1 MKKNILLLLF
11 FTCNVSVLI
20 AQNNEWVKVKD
31 TVNAYII
38 EFPSEPE
45 KGSQDVPTVKG
56 TVKMDTY
63 TSQTVNGENKIYMT
77 SFTKYPK
84 SFFEN
89 GLDTFEAQNKVLK
102 SSVDG
107 AVTSTKGRLITDRK
121 ITFNGY
127 YGRDVKIEVK
137 SLNIT
142 YIIEMRVVLVGYNLY
157 LTQIIYEKM
166 NKGDANA
173 KHFFES
179 FELINV
185 KQQ

>member
-11 FTCNVSVLI
+11 FTCNVFALI
-20 AQNNEWVKVKD
+20 SQNEEWVKVKD

-63 TSQTVNGENKIYMT
+63 TTQPANDQNKVYMVAF
-77 SFTKYPK
+77 SKYPK
-84 SFFEN
+84 TFFEN
-89 GLDTFEAQNKVLK
+89 GLDTFEEQNTVLNGN
-102 SSVDG
+102 VEG
-107 AVTSTKGRLITDRK
+107 AVNNTKGRLVTDKK

-127 YGRDVKIEVK
+127 PGRDVKIEVM
-137 SLNIT
+137 SLNIA
-142 YIIEMRVVLVGYNLY
+142 YIMEMRVVLVGYNLY

-166 NKGDANA
+166 NKGDAKA

-185 KQQ
+185 KK